1 MSLNTVLLMGN
12 AADLP
17 EIWTGTDSKKKA
29 SFKLATNEH
38 YKNKTG
44 EVVQQTEWHKIV
56 CWNNLATIAEKIIYK
71 GCKVFIQGKLTT
83 RDYKDKDDK
92 KVYVTEVIAENI
104 QLCGPVKDD
113 K

>member
-1 MSLNTVLLMGN
+1 MSLNTALVMGN

-17 EIWTGTDSKKKA
+17 EFWIGTDNKRKA

-38 YKNKTG
+38 YKNKSG

-56 CWNNLATIAEKIIYK
+56 CWNNLADIAQKIIYK
-71 GCKVFIQGKLTT
+71 GCKVFVQGKICT
-83 RDYKDKDDK
+83 RDYEDKDGK
-92 KVYVTEVIAENI
+92 KVYITEIIAENL
-104 QLCGPVKDD
+104 QLCSPLRDD